1 LLSLEEHGAFAPE
14 RIGRFE
20 QQPGTKYRVRAR
32 FTRPARRA
40 MLKATNREVGRCE
53 METITA
59 LIILT
64 IVRLGVPLAVLFGIS
79 AWLRR
84 RHMAGL

>member
-1 LLSLEEHGAFAPE
+1 M
-14 RIGRFE
+14 GRFG
-20 QQPGTKYRVRAR
+20 QQPGLKDWVRAG
-32 FTRPARRA
+32 FTCTARRA
-40 MLKATNREVGRCE
+40 MLKAMNREVGRCE
-53 METITA
+53 METVAA

-64 IVRLGVPLAVLFGIS
+64 IVRLGVPLVVLLGIG

>member
-1 LLSLEEHGAFAPE
+1 
-14 RIGRFE
+14 
-20 QQPGTKYRVRAR
+20 
-32 FTRPARRA
+32 

-53 METITA
+53 METIAA

-64 IVRLGVPLAVLFGIS
+64 IVRLGVPLVMLFGIG
-79 AWLRR
+79 AWLRH